1 MIESQFIEVC
11 FETHTCE
18 MSICNGILI
27 VEEEIKVVDCI
38 YTKMNETK
46 KTFLLK

>member
-1 MIESQFIEVC
+1 MNLLKYVL
-11 FETHTCE
+11 ETLTCG